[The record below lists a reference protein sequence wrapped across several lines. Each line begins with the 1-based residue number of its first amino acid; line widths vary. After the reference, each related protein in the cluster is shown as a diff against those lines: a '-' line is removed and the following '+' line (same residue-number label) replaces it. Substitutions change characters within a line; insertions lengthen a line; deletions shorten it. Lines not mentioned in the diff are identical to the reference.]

1 MIEIKNVLAAPW
13 VYDIAQYLIR
23 GTAYAPEFVLRH
35 IKAKR
40 GDRVLDIGC
49 GTGVML
55 HYLPDVEYVGFDMS
69 KAYIDA
75 CKKRFGKR
83 GTFHQCEVTPDTVAD
98 YGQFDIV
105 LAVGVVH
112 HLDDA
117 QARNMFT
124 MASRALS
131 SGGRLITLDGC
142 YTTPQSALVRRL
154 LDNDRGEFVRT
165 EPAYRTIAE
174 SVFTKVTTSIR
185 HDMFRIPYTVIV
197 MECVL

>member
-1 MIEIKNVLAAPW
+1 MAIKDVLAAPW
-13 VYDIAQYLIR
+13 VYDLAQYVIR
-23 GTAYAPEFVLRH
+23 GTAYGPDFVSRY
-35 IKAKR
+35 IKPKP

-55 HYLPDVEYVGFDMS
+55 NHLPDVEYVGFDMS
-69 KAYIDA
+69 EAYIDA
-75 CKKRFGKR
+75 CKKRFGNR
-83 GTFHQCEVTPDTVAD
+83 GTFHQCVVTPDNVAD

-117 QARNMFT
+117 QAKNMFT

-131 SGGRLITLDGC
+131 AGGRLITLDVC
-142 YTTPQSALVRRL
+142 YTTSQSALVRRL

-165 EPAYRTIAE
+165 EPAYRAIAE
-174 SVFTKVTTSIR
+174 GVFPKVTTAIR
-185 HDMFRIPYTVIV
+185 HDMFRIPYTVII
-197 MECVL
+197 MECVT

>member
-1 MIEIKNVLAAPW
+1 MGIKDVLAAPW
-13 VYDIAQYLIR
+13 VYDIAQYVIR
-23 GTAYAPEFVLRH
+23 GAAYAPEFVSRY
-35 IKAKR
+35 IKAKP

-55 HYLPDVEYVGFDMS
+55 HYLPEVEYVGFDMS
-69 KAYIDA
+69 KTYIDA
-75 CKKRFGKR
+75 CKKRFGNR
-83 GTFHQCEVTPDTVAD
+83 GTFHQCEVKPDTIAD

-117 QARNMFT
+117 KASNMFT
-124 MASRALS
+124 IASKALS

-197 MECVL
+197 MECVA

>member
-1 MIEIKNVLAAPW
+1 MSIKNVLATPW
-13 VYDIAQYLIR
+13 VYDLAQYLIR
-23 GTAYAPEFVLRH
+23 GTAYAPEFVSRY
-35 IKAKR
+35 IKPR
-40 GDRVLDIGC
+40 PGDRVLDIGC

-55 HYLPDVEYVGFDMS
+55 NHLPGVEYVGFDMS
-69 KAYIDA
+69 EAYIEA
-75 CKKRFGKR
+75 CRKRFGDR

-105 LAVGVVH
+105 LAVGVIH

-165 EPAYRTIAE
+165 EPAYRAIAE
-174 SVFTKVTTSIR
+174 SVFPKVTTSIR
-185 HDMFRIPYTVIV
+185 RDIFRIPYTVIV
-197 MECVL
+197 MECVS

>member
-1 MIEIKNVLAAPW
+1 MGIKDVLAAPW
-13 VYDIAQYLIR
+13 VYDFAQYVLR
-23 GTAYAPEFVLRH
+23 GTGYGPDLVSRY
-35 IKAKR
+35 IKAKP

-55 HYLPDVEYVGFDMS
+55 RYLPDVEYVGFDMS
-69 KAYIDA
+69 KTYIDA
-75 CKKRFGKR
+75 CKNRFGNR
-83 GTFHQCEVTPDTVAD
+83 GTFYQCEVKPDTIAD

-112 HLDDA
+112 HLDDD

-124 MASRALS
+124 MASKALL

-154 LDNDRGEFVRT
+154 LDNDRGEFIRT

-197 MECVL
+197 MECVS

>member
-1 MIEIKNVLAAPW
+1 MGIKDVLAAPW
-13 VYDIAQYLIR
+13 VYDIAQYVIR
-23 GTAYAPEFVLRH
+23 GAAYAPEFVSRY
-35 IKAKR
+35 IKAKP

-55 HYLPDVEYVGFDMS
+55 HYLPEVEYVGFDMS
-69 KAYIDA
+69 KTYIDA
-75 CKKRFGKR
+75 CKKRFGNR
-83 GTFHQCEVTPDTVAD
+83 GTFHQCEVKPDTIAD

-117 QARNMFT
+117 KASNMFT
-124 MASRALS
+124 IASKALS

-154 LDNDRGEFVRT
+154 LDNDRGEFIRT

-197 MECVL
+197 MECVS

>member
-1 MIEIKNVLAAPW
+1 MEIKDVLSAPW
-13 VYDIAQYLIR
+13 VYDLAQYVIR
-23 GTAYAPEFVLRH
+23 GTAYGSDFVSRYV
-35 IKAKR
+35 KAKP

-55 HYLPDVEYVGFDMS
+55 QYLSDVEYVGFDMS
-69 KAYIDA
+69 ETYIAA
-75 CKKRFGKR
+75 CRKRFGNR
-83 GTFHQCEVTPDTVAD
+83 GTFHQCVVTPDNVAD
-98 YGQFDIV
+98 YGQFDIA

-117 QARNMFT
+117 QAKNMFT

-142 YTTPQSALVRRL
+142 YTTPQSAFVRRL

-165 EPAYRTIAE
+165 EPAYRAIAE
-174 SVFTKVTTSIR
+174 GIFPKVTSSIR
-185 HDMFRIPYTVIV
+185 HDLFRIPYTNII
-197 MECVL
+197 MECCT

>member
-1 MIEIKNVLAAPW
+1 MEIKKVLTAPW
-13 VYDIAQYLIR
+13 VYDFAQYVLR
-23 GTAYAPEFVLRH
+23 GTAYGPDLVSRY
-35 IKAKR
+35 IKAKQ

-55 HYLPDVEYVGFDMS
+55 HYLPEVEYVGFDMS

-75 CKKRFGKR
+75 CKKRFGNR
-83 GTFHQCEVTPDTVAD
+83 GTFHQCEVKPDTIAD

-124 MASRALS
+124 MASKALS

-142 YTTPQSALVRRL
+142 YTTPQSGLVRRL

-165 EPAYRTIAE
+165 EQAYRTIAE

-197 MECVL
+197 MECVS

>member
-1 MIEIKNVLAAPW
+1 MAIKDVLAAPW
-13 VYDIAQYLIR
+13 VYDLAQYVIR
-23 GTAYAPEFVLRH
+23 GTAYGPNFVSQYV
-35 IKAKR
+35 KAKP

-55 HYLPDVEYVGFDMS
+55 HHLPDVEYVGFDMS
-69 KAYIDA
+69 EAYIDA
-75 CKKRFGKR
+75 CRKRFGNR
-83 GTFHQCEVTPDTVAD
+83 GTFHQCVVTPDTVAD

-117 QARNMFT
+117 QAKNMFT

-142 YTTPQSALVRRL
+142 YTTPQSRLVRRL
-154 LDNDRGEFVRT
+154 LDNDRGEYVRT
-165 EPAYRTIAE
+165 EPAYRAIAE
-174 SVFTKVTTSIR
+174 GVFPKVTTAIR

-197 MECVL
+197 MECVT

>member
-1 MIEIKNVLAAPW
+1 MGIKDVLAAPW
-13 VYDIAQYLIR
+13 VYDIAQYVIR
-23 GTAYAPEFVLRH
+23 GAAYAPEFVSRY
-35 IKAKR
+35 IKAKP

-55 HYLPDVEYVGFDMS
+55 HYLPEVEYVGFDMS
-69 KAYIDA
+69 KTYIDA
-75 CKKRFGKR
+75 CKKRFGNR
-83 GTFHQCEVTPDTVAD
+83 GTFHQCEVKPDTVAD

-112 HLDDA
+112 HLDDVEA
-117 QARNMFT
+117 KNIFT
-124 MASRALS
+124 IASKALP

-174 SVFTKVTTSIR
+174 GIFPKVTTSIR
-185 HDMFRIPYTVIV
+185 HDMFRIPYTVII
-197 MECVL
+197 MECMK

>member
-1 MIEIKNVLAAPW
+1 MEIKNVLAAPW
-13 VYDIAQYLIR
+13 VYDLAQYLIR
-23 GTAYAPEFVLRH
+23 GTAYAPEFVSRH
-35 IKAKR
+35 IKAKP

-55 HYLPDVEYVGFDMS
+55 NHLPSVEYVGFDMS
-69 KAYIDA
+69 EAYIKA
-75 CKKRFGKR
+75 CRKRFGDR
-83 GTFHQCEVTPDTVAD
+83 GTFHQCVVTPDTVAD

-117 QARNMFT
+117 QAKNMFT

-142 YTTPQSALVRRL
+142 YTTPQSAIVRRL
-154 LDNDRGEFVRT
+154 LDNDRGESVRT
-165 EPAYRTIAE
+165 EPAYRAIAE
-174 SVFTKVTTSIR
+174 SVFPKVTSSIR
-185 HDMFRIPYTVIV
+185 QDMFRIPYTVIV
-197 MECVL
+197 MECGT